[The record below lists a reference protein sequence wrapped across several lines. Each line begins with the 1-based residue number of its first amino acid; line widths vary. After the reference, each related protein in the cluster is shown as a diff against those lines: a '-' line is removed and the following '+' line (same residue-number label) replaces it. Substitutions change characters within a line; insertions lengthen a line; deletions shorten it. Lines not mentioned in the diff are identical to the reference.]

1 MDEDLLSVQAL
12 LADARSHRRRNTP
25 YCPSCVEGI
34 EDLAARL
41 AAAEAA
47 LERVRACADNGREI
61 GECRAKYVAVV
72 DLRATLVPA
81 AEDTEEQQ

>member
-47 LERVRACADNGREI
+47 IERVRALLTDQPHKEHAGTI
-61 GECRAKYVAVV
+61 TSA
-72 DLRATLVPA
+72 DLRAALAPA
-81 AEDTEEQQ
+81 AEDTEGTP